1 MKTPE
6 DPLIKY
12 TSKYMYLN
20 VYVNMYIFLRAYVCQ
35 RSIAKELKRPQSRAK
50 DSNDGYG
57 NLSFR
62 RFGEKN

>member
-6 DPLIKY
+6 EPLIKY

-35 RSIAKELKRPQSRAK
+35 RSIAKELKRPTIASEGLQ
-50 DSNDGYG
+50 
-57 NLSFR
+57 
-62 RFGEKN
+62 